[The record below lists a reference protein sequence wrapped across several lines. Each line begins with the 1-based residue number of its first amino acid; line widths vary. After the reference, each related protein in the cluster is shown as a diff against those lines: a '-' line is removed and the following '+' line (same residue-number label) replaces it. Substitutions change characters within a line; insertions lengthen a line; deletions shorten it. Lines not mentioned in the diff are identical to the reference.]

1 MNLKPDSLTE
11 AHEEIYRLMG
21 LLHRQQQQVAR
32 LKRTNEL
39 LKRVPADVAE
49 RVGPELIVAMAERE
63 GEKAAREEALRQ
75 ERDLPRLVEEM
86 TQRAAARQREGAG
99 DQGPAA
105 R

>member
-1 MNLKPDSLTE
+1 MNLKPESLTE

-21 LLHRQQQQVAR
+21 ELHRQQQKLAR

-39 LKRVPADVAE
+39 LKRVPADLAE
-49 RVGPELIVAMAERE
+49 RVGPELIVAMAERA
-63 GEKAAREEALRQ
+63 GDKAAREEALRQ

-86 TQRAAARQREGAG
+86 AQRAAARQREAAG
-99 DQGPAA
+99 DQGSAE

>member
-11 AHEEIYRLMG
+11 AHEEIYRLVG
-21 LLHRQQQQVAR
+21 LLHRQQQHVAR

-39 LKRVPADVAE
+39 LKRVPADLAE

-63 GEKAAREEALRQ
+63 GNKAASEEALRQ
-75 ERDLPRLVEEM
+75 QRDLPRLLEEM
-86 TQRAAARQREGAG
+86 TQRVAAKQREAVG
-99 DQGPAA
+99 DQGSAE

>member
-1 MNLKPDSLTE
+1 MNLQPESLAE
-11 AHEEIYRLMG
+11 AHETIYRLMG
-21 LLHRQQQQVAR
+21 ELHRQEQRLVR
-32 LKRTNEL
+32 LKRTNEI

-63 GEKAAREEALRQ
+63 GEKAACEEAARQ

-86 TQRAAARQREGAG
+86 TRRAAARQREAVG
-99 DQGPAA
+99 DQGSAA